1 MLLLWMSCSLT
12 LICSFDSK
20 LQLGRLYLVLIVCQ
34 LYGGGERNNDE
45 VCQRVLYWC
54 CDIDICFIGRQWQMK
69 IPQQIVILID
79 DVK

>member
-34 LYGGGERNNDE
+34 LYDGGERNNDE
-45 VCQRVLYWC
+45 VCQRTVLVLRC
-54 CDIDICFIGRQWQMK
+54 LLLDGNGK
-69 IPQQIVILID
+69 
-79 DVK
+79 

>member
-1 MLLLWMSCSLT
+1 MSCSLT

-54 CDIDICFIGRQWQMK
+54 CDVCFWTAMAN
-69 IPQQIVILID
+69 D
-79 DVK
+79 DTTANCDFD